1 MAATMH
7 NKAKSG
13 ISIYPALKR
22 IVSAGF
28 LQIITYLKQLK
39 DKEPF

>member
-1 MAATMH
+1 MH

-28 LQIITYLKQLK
+28 YANQNVS
-39 DKEPF
+39 